1 MLITV
6 IDYGSGNLRSAT
18 KAFEKAASDKG
29 DVRVLL
35 TNKAEDVLKADRI
48 VLPGQGA
55 FADCMKGLSAVPGM
69 VDALNESVIKKARPF
84 FGICVGMQLLAT
96 RGLEHGVHQGLGWL
110 AGEVRPLTI
119 NDQQLKIPHMG
130 WNTVRASKP
139 SHPLLKDLPL
149 NPYVYFVHSYAL
161 YLENNAQSRLRPEG
175 AQSSRANNDSHELL
189 SCNYGGEFTAA
200 IVKDNIVGTQF
211 HPEKSQDIGQ
221 QLVRNFIDW
230 SP

>member
-18 KAFEKAASDKG
+18 KAFEKAASDKSG
-29 DVRVLL
+29 VSVLL

-55 FADCMKGLSAVPGM
+55 YADCMKGLSAVPGM
-69 VDALNESVIKKARPF
+69 VEALTEAVIKKARPF

-96 RGLEHGVHQGLGWL
+96 RGLEHGVHQGLNWL
-110 AGEVRPLTI
+110 GGEVRPLEI

-130 WNTVRASKP
+130 WNNVRPDKTYGKP
-139 SHPLLKDLPL
+139 AHPLLNDLPL

-161 YLENNAQSRLRPEG
+161 YLEDKA
-175 AQSSRANNDSHELL
+175 HELL
-189 SCNYGGEFTAA
+189 SCDYGGSFTAA
-200 IVKDNIVGTQF
+200 IVKDNIAGTQF
-211 HPEKSQDIGQ
+211 HPEKSQGIGQ
-221 QLVRNFIDW
+221 QLVRNFINW